1 MLEIKNSV
9 REMKNGLFGFRSRL
23 RKIYMAEER
32 ISAPDHIFKKKKIY
46 WSIVHL
52 QHCVSFRC
60 TACLNKNIQN

>member
-32 ISAPDHIFKKKKIY
+32 ISAPDHIFKKKKFTG
-46 WSIVHL
+46 V
-52 QHCVSFRC
+52 
-60 TACLNKNIQN
+60 